1 MAAAKFGRRIAAFAA
16 SRGVTP
22 QNAAVFLVAHETL
35 GLALLVGSVP
45 IAYQL
50 EPSRRSASALM
61 LALPPS
67 PAEWSERMVARGEAS
82 ATRLKQSATVR
93 WIEEAGVFADP
104 VRLGAALVETI
115 VLRKLLAPVLV
126 PLKLMVALRFAQ
138 RWSRRRR
145 VRG

>member
-1 MAAAKFGRRIAAFAA
+1 MGLMAASGATQRKLAAIRTA
-16 SRGVTP
+16 RGAT
-22 QNAAVFLVAHETL
+22 
-35 GLALLVGSVP
+35 G
-45 IAYQL
+45 
-50 EPSRRSASALM
+50 
-61 LALPPS
+61 ALPTSEPLS
-67 PAEWSERMVARGEAS
+67 DSGWTDTQWGDDWDSLAEWSERMVARGEAS
-82 ATRLKQSATVR
+82 ATRLKQSAAVR

>member
-1 MAAAKFGRRIAAFAA
+1 M
-16 SRGVTP
+16 
-22 QNAAVFLVAHETL
+22 E
-35 GLALLVGSVP
+35 
-45 IAYQL
+45 
-50 EPSRRSASALM
+50 
-61 LALPPS
+61 
-67 PAEWSERMVARGEAS
+67 ARGEAS